1 MGTPFQRVDP
11 SAYEIRVD
19 GRLDEHGAAWF
30 GGLVLTQGDD
40 GTSTLVGPVADQ
52 AELHGLLTRVR
63 DLGVTLVSVRRI

>member
-19 GRLDEHGAAWF
+19 GRLDEHWAAWF